1 MIVPKLIGLLL
12 SLGLS
17 CLLAG
22 DGTRNVWLGVDN
34 DVLPQVADGAD
45 WMTAITIVNMDTAAA
60 QYKLEFYKTGGQ
72 RWSLDFVGLGN
83 GNTITGTLPVNGS
96 VVIQTAA
103 TAQTVSMGFAILTS
117 PNSKD
122 VNGYGIF
129 RQRIPGRSFDFEA
142 VVPFSNKFDDDF
154 VLAFDNTPG
163 YTTSMAIC
171 NPSDY
176 AVQTVTVSFY
186 DPLGARFH
194 QDQFQMN
201 PLEHRADAM
210 PDRWPQTAGKKGVA
224 VFQVGG
230 AVVPGAPV
238 LGLRFNSTGP
248 FTSTHALSR

>member
-1 MIVPKLIGLLL
+1 MMMTKLIGLLL

-22 DGTRNVWLGVDN
+22 DGKRNIYVGMDD

-45 WMTAITIVNMDTAAA
+45 WMTKITLVNLDTTAA
-60 QYKLEFYKTGGQ
+60 QYQLKFYQTGGLP
-72 RWSLDFVGLGN
+72 WTLDFVGIGR
-83 GNTITGTLPVNGS
+83 GSVVSGTLPVNGS

-103 TAQTVSMGFAILTS
+103 TTQTVSQGFAILTR
-117 PNSKD
+117 PDYKD

-129 RQRIPGRSFDFEA
+129 RQRISGRSFDFEA
-142 VVPFSNKFDDDF
+142 VVPFSSNYDDDY
-154 VLAFDNTPG
+154 VLPFDNTQG

-176 AVQTVTVSFY
+176 SSQTVTVAFH
-186 DPLGARFH
+186 DEQGNRFH
-194 QDQFQMN
+194 LDQFTLN
-201 PLEHRADAM
+201 PLEQRAYAM
-210 PDRWPQTAGKKGVA
+210 PVNWPQTAGKKGVA
-224 VFQVGG
+224 VFQVGTW
-230 AVVPGAPV
+230 GAPV